1 MIQKI
6 ISPKLH
12 GLLDFFVVLAFLV
25 APKVFGLEGGAAYL
39 AYLLAAVHLGL
50 TLLTDFPAGAF
61 KLIPLRVHG
70 WVGLCVAPLLKI
82 SYSVTLCS

>member
-1 MIQKI
+1 MKI

-39 AYLLAAVHLGL
+39 AYL
-50 TLLTDFPAGAF
+50 
-61 KLIPLRVHG
+61 
-70 WVGLCVAPLLKI
+70 
-82 SYSVTLCS
+82 